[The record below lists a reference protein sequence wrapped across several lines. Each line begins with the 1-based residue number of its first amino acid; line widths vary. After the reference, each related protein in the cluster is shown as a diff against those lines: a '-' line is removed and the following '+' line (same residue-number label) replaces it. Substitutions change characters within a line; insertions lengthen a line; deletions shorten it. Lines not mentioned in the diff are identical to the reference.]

1 MKRLFAYIF
10 LLMLVPMTS
19 MAQSMSD
26 AQVAQYIAKEHAMG
40 TSNTQIVTKLIQKGV
55 NIQQIRRVRKQY
67 EKMQNESSL
76 GSNTSVQ
83 PDKSHRLRVNNGN
96 TRDDYGKGIKEEADK
111 QSNYRITPLKDTKYT
126 HTFDGKDEEF
136 GDMQKEMYAIY
147 PDSTEMLKFFLEQQ
161 KKEKNRVFGRD
172 IFNNKDLTFEPNMNI
187 ATPQN

>member
-1 MKRLFAYIF
+1 MKRFIIYIF
-10 LLMLVPMTS
+10 MLMLVPMTS

-55 NIQQIRRVRKQY
+55 NIKQIRRVRKQY

-96 TRDDYGKGIKEEADK
+96 TRDDYGKGVNQYQDVRGKIFGPGYEMFILAFFIGLYYD
-111 QSNYRITPLKDTKYT
+111 QTKLAYLRM
-126 HTFDGKDEEF
+126 G
-136 GDMQKEMYAIY
+136 
-147 PDSTEMLKFFLEQQ
+147 QQ
-161 KKEKNRVFGRD
+161 GGTTR
-172 IFNNKDLTFEPNMNI
+172 TY
-187 ATPQN
+187 